1 LYNMWQEGV
10 ISEEVYRD
18 AAAQPL
24 VLAEEDTSKTTATNN
39 SYFTDALF
47 EEVVQDI
54 MEKEG
59 ITESAAQ
66 QMLYTGGFTI
76 EATVNPK
83 IQAQMEELMLNTND
97 QYFPAGWHEEP
108 VSSLSED
115 DVPVYNADGT
125 LKTTTA
131 EDG

>member
-1 LYNMWQEGV
+1 MWDQGI

-18 AAAQPL
+18 AIAQPL
-24 VLAEEDTSKTTATNN
+24 VLAEEDVSRTTATNN

-59 ITESAAQ
+59 ITEAAAQ

-83 IQAQMEELMLNTND
+83 IQTQMEELMLNTD
-97 QYFPAGWHEEP
+97 DAYFPPAGMRRRYP
-108 VSSLSED
+108 PCRRTISRS
-115 DVPVYNADGT
+115 
-125 LKTTTA
+125 TTTTVPSRLPPPRTA
-131 EDG
+131 R